1 MAGMIEWSVM
11 KRRDLLIAPIVAPIV
26 APAVFERLSGQDK
39 QVLRAP
45 DVRYEPSTE
54 IITLAMLKLAKVTS
68 KDVVYDLGCGDGRV
82 VIMAVKE
89 FGASGVGIDI
99 DPERIKESRANAAKA
114 GVKSRIEFR
123 TGDLFEADISKAT
136 VVMLYLWPWVNLK
149 LRPKLLKELKPGT
162 RVVSH
167 SHNMGDWVPEK
178 TIEIEGDEIHL
189 WTIPKPEKDK

>member
-1 MAGMIEWSVM
+1 M
-11 KRRDLLIAPIVAPIV
+11 KRRDLLIAPIVV
-26 APAVFERLSGQDK
+26 PAVFEGLSGQDK
-39 QVLRAP
+39 QGLRAP

-54 IITLAMLKLAKVTS
+54 IITLAMLKLARVTS
-68 KDVVYDLGCGDGRV
+68 KDVVYDLGCGDGRI
-82 VIMAVKE
+82 VIRAVKE
-89 FGASGVGIDI
+89 FGARGVGIDI
-99 DPERIKESRANAAKA
+99 DPDRISESRKNAAKA

-123 TGDLFEADISKAT
+123 AEDLFEADISKAT

-167 SHNMGDWVPEK
+167 SHDMGDWAPEK

-189 WTIPKPEKDK
+189 WTIPKPENRKE

>member
-1 MAGMIEWSVM
+1 MN
-11 KRRDLLIAPIVAPIV
+11 RRDLLIAPIVAPIV
-26 APAVFERLSGQDK
+26 APAVFEELNGQQK
-39 QVLRAP
+39 QGLRAP
-45 DVRYEPSTE
+45 DVRYEPSTS

-68 KDVVYDLGCGDGRV
+68 KDLVYDLGCGDGRI
-82 VIMAVKE
+82 VITAVKD
-89 FGASGVGIDI
+89 FGARGVGIDI
-99 DPERIKESRANAAKA
+99 DPERIAESKENAAKA
-114 GVKSRIEFR
+114 GVGKRIDFR
-123 TGDLFEADISKAT
+123 NEDLFEADISKAT

-189 WTIPKPEKDK
+189 WTIPKPEKK

>member
-1 MAGMIEWSVM
+1 MVEWSVM

-26 APAVFERLSGQDK
+26 APAVFAGLCGQDK
-39 QVLRAP
+39 QGPRAP

-54 IITLAMLKLAKVTS
+54 IISLAMLKLARVTS
-68 KDVVYDLGCGDGRV
+68 KDVVYDLGCGDGRI
-82 VIMAVKE
+82 VIRAVKE
-89 FGASGVGIDI
+89 FGARGVGIDI

-114 GVKSRIEFR
+114 GVKNRIEFR
-123 TGDLFEADISKAT
+123 AEDLFEADISKAT

-189 WTIPKPEKDK
+189 WTIPKPEAKKQ